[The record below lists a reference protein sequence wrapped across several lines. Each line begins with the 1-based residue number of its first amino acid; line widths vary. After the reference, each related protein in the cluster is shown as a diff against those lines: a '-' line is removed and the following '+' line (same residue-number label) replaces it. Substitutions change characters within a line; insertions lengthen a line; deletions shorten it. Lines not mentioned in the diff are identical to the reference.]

1 MYLILS
7 RHNSNVGDYL
17 ILERA
22 KNLIETLKPDTPSLV
37 GHIAIPLYDQIT
49 REQFKQLKAVIIT
62 GGPGIRPNIY
72 PGIYPVHPD
81 ILTHNIPIIFLGI
94 GAKYYPGEYSLAHM
108 VKLSQQGKQFLR
120 HIEDTGFGIGVRDI
134 HSVRVLNLNGIQNV
148 SLNGCPAWYAVNEFP
163 THHSQPKE
171 IKRILFSTPATP
183 FHYKLAAS
191 VLKALR
197 TQFTEATILVSFHHG
212 IQLGEKGDPRLA
224 ELNVRLSNYAKKLGC
239 ETFDASYDLKKIQ
252 VYDTMDIHV
261 GFRVHAHIYFL
272 SYAKP
277 SFLIAEDSRG
287 DGVVKT
293 LGGIG
298 FPAWNKLRAWT
309 GVNQISRL
317 GFSLAAKVGER
328 VTKMN
333 IQVNY
338 NIPTQVVE
346 AITSE
351 VETNFQS
358 FQPIPKRLE
367 YWFEHGMK
375 KFIAKIP

>member
-17 ILERA
+17 IFERG
-22 KNLIETLKPDTPSLV
+22 KNLIETLKPDTPCLV
-37 GHIAIPLYDQIT
+37 GQIAIPLYDQIT
-49 REQFKQLKAVIIT
+49 PEQFKQLKAVIIA
-62 GGPGIRPNIY
+62 GGPGVRPNIY
-72 PGIYPVHPD
+72 PDIYPIHPD
-81 ILTHNIPIIFLGI
+81 ILTHNIPIVFLGI

-108 VKLSQQGKQFLR
+108 VKLSQQGKQFLH

-134 HSVRVLNLNGIQNV
+134 HSARVLNLNGIQNV
-148 SLNGCPAWYAVNEFP
+148 SLNGCPAWYAINEFP
-163 THHSQPKE
+163 ARHSQPKE
-171 IKRILFSTPATP
+171 IKRILFTTPATP
-183 FHYKLAAS
+183 FHYRLAAS

-197 TQFTEATILVSFHHG
+197 TQFPEAVILVSFHHG

-224 ELNVRLSNYAKKLGC
+224 DLNVRLSNYARKLGC

-293 LGGIG
+293 LGGVG
-298 FPAWNKLRAWT
+298 FPAWNKLGAWA
-309 GVNQISRL
+309 GVNRITRL
-317 GFSLAAKVGER
+317 GVSRVAEGVER

-333 IQVNY
+333 FQVNY
-338 NIPTQVVE
+338 HLPNQVVE

-358 FQPIPKRLE
+358 FQPIPKRLAF
-367 YWFEHGMK
+367 WFEHGMK
-375 KFIAKIP
+375 KFIDKIP

>member
-22 KNLIETLKPDTPSLV
+22 KNLIETLKPNTPRLV

-49 REQFKQLKAVIIT
+49 PKQFKQLKAVIIT
-62 GGPGIRPNIY
+62 GGPGIRPNIF
-72 PGIYPVHPD
+72 PDIYPVHPD
-81 ILTHNIPIIFLGI
+81 ILSHNIPILFLGI

-108 VKLSQQGKQFLR
+108 VKLTPQSKQFLH
-120 HIEDTGFGIGVRDI
+120 HIEASGYGIGVRDI
-134 HSVRVLNLNGIQNV
+134 HSVRVLHLNGIQNV

-163 THHSQPKE
+163 TQHSQPKE
-171 IKRILFSTPATP
+171 VRRILFTTPATP

-191 VLKALR
+191 LLKALR
-197 TQFTEATILVSFHHG
+197 TKFPEATILVSFHHG
-212 IQLGEKGDPRLA
+212 IQLGEKGDPRLT
-224 ELNVRLSNYAKKLGC
+224 ELNVKLLNYAKKLGC

-293 LGGIG
+293 LGGMG
-298 FPAWNKLRAWT
+298 FPAWNTLGAWT
-309 GVNQISRL
+309 GVNRITRLMFSR
-317 GFSLAAKVGER
+317 AAEGVER
-328 VTKMN
+328 VTKRNM
-333 IQVNY
+333 QVN
-338 NIPTQVVE
+338 NSIPTQVVE

-351 VETNFQS
+351 LETKFQS

-367 YWFEHGMK
+367 YWFENGMK
-375 KFIAKIP
+375 KFIDKIP

>member
-22 KNLIETLKPDTPSLV
+22 KNLIETLKPNTPSLV

-49 REQFKQLKAVIIT
+49 PEQFKQLKAVIIT

-72 PGIYPVHPD
+72 PDIYPVHPD
-81 ILTHNIPIIFLGI
+81 ILTHNIPILFLGI

-108 VKLSQQGKQFLR
+108 VKLTPQSKQFLH
-120 HIEDTGFGIGVRDI
+120 HIEASGFGIGVRDI
-134 HSVRVLNLNGIQNV
+134 HSVRVLHLNGIQSV

-163 THHSQPKE
+163 TQHSAPKE
-171 IKRILFSTPATP
+171 VRRILFTTPATP

-197 TQFTEATILVSFHHG
+197 TQFSEATILVSFHHG
-212 IQLGEKGDPRLA
+212 IQLGEKGSPQLT
-224 ELNVRLSNYAKKLGC
+224 ELNVKLLTYAKKLGC

-293 LGGIG
+293 LGGMG
-298 FPAWNKLRAWT
+298 FPAWNKLGAWT
-309 GVNQISRL
+309 GVNRITRLTFSR
-317 GFSLAAKVGER
+317 AAEGVER
-328 VTKMN
+328 VTKRNM
-333 IQVNY
+333 QVNY
-338 NIPTQVVE
+338 SIPTQVVE

-351 VETNFQS
+351 LETKFQS

-367 YWFEHGMK
+367 YWFENGMK
-375 KFIAKIP
+375 KFIDKIP

>member
-22 KNLIETLKPDTPSLV
+22 KNLVETLKPDTPSLV

-49 REQFKQLKAVIIT
+49 PAQFKQLKAVIIT

-72 PGIYPVHPD
+72 PDIYPVHPD

-108 VKLSQQGKQFLR
+108 VKLSQQSLQFLH

-163 THHSQPKE
+163 THHVQPKE
-171 IKRILFSTPATP
+171 IRRILFTTPATP
-183 FHYKLAAS
+183 FHYRLAAS
-191 VLKALR
+191 ILKALR
-197 TQFTEATILVSFHHG
+197 TKFPEATILVSFHHG
-212 IQLGEKGDPRLA
+212 IQLGEKGDPRLTD
-224 ELNVRLSNYAKKLGC
+224 LNVRLLNYAKKLGC

-293 LGGIG
+293 LGGVG
-298 FPAWNKLRAWT
+298 FPAWNKLGAWT
-309 GVNQISRL
+309 GINWITRL
-317 GFSLAAKVGER
+317 GFSRAAEGVER
-328 VTKMN
+328 VTKLNM
-333 IQVNY
+333 QVNY
-338 NIPTQVVE
+338 HIPTQVVE

-351 VETNFQS
+351 VETKFQS

-367 YWFEHGMK
+367 YWFKHSMK
-375 KFIAKIP
+375 KFIDKIP

>member
-22 KNLIETLKPDTPSLV
+22 KNLIETLKPNTPSLV

-49 REQFKQLKAVIIT
+49 PEQFKQLKAVIIT

-72 PGIYPVHPD
+72 PDIYPVHPD
-81 ILTHNIPIIFLGI
+81 ILTHNIPLLFLGI

-108 VKLSQQGKQFLR
+108 VKLTPQSKQFLH
-120 HIEDTGFGIGVRDI
+120 HIEASGFGIGVRDI
-134 HSVRVLNLNGIQNV
+134 HSVRVLHLNGIQNV

-171 IKRILFSTPATP
+171 VRRILFTTPATP

-197 TQFTEATILVSFHHG
+197 TKFPEATILVSFHHG
-212 IQLGEKGDPRLA
+212 IQLGEKGDPRLTK
-224 ELNVRLSNYAKKLGC
+224 LNVKLLNFAKTLGC

-293 LGGIG
+293 FGGVG
-298 FPAWNKLRAWT
+298 FPAWNRIGVWT
-309 GVNQISRL
+309 GVNRISRL
-317 GFSLAAKVGER
+317 MFSRIAEGVER
-328 VTKMN
+328 ITRRDM
-333 IQVNY
+333 QVNY
-338 NIPTQVVE
+338 SIPAQVVE

-351 VETNFQS
+351 LATKFQS
-358 FQPIPKRLE
+358 FQPIPKRIE

-375 KFIAKIP
+375 KFIDKIP